1 MYNRGFYYV
10 YSAQNIK
17 PIPWGA
23 IAVLAGVALAQ
34 IVVGSALVLTGAGAT
49 IGISILSES
58 INEIFQI
65 VNVFRTREF
74 DFKSYLLEKAVSL
87 VLSAVTMGW
96 APLKNVG
103 KGTMLVKGVLKEAG
117 QIGLRKVGFKLIGK
131 KLLIEAGK

>member
-1 MYNRGFYYV
+1 
-10 YSAQNIK
+10 
-17 PIPWGA
+17 
-23 IAVLAGVALAQ
+23 
-34 IVVGSALVLTGAGAT
+34 VLTGAGAT

-117 QIGLRKVGFKLIGK
+117 
-131 KLLIEAGK
+131 